1 MADGYRQFRK
11 RVVAFADDLRDGEI
25 SETLGTDPEAEQFD
39 DGYDEDLMGD
49 AEDRARL
56 QSFRREDMKRKLN
69 IRNQLARSR
78 LSSQQQEDSGQ
89 KERSQTRRQNLDD
102 QRAGD
107 KKTYAFGRLKAVR
120 SQKLA
125 KDKSLKAADIYSD
138 DSSSSSGEESVSRS
152 VSQPARTDQPQVT
165 TREQLS
171 QAMLARHQLESF
183 LDKPV
188 FEQTVVECFV
198 RVNVG
203 HGSANCVYQVV
214 GLYRDSE
221 DYLLGSKRTNLVL
234 SLKHG
239 AQKRYS
245 RMDVVSNQPITHEE
259 FCRWNAPF
267 YRDDVDCTEWV
278 KPTLLEIARKQLE
291 IQRAAE
297 YSFTEDDVDKLVQSK
312 RTGGQRQRAAHQKI
326 YLLMETTK
334 AAALED
340 PEKVKRLERKIQQI
354 DERQVEASRDHR
366 VQVPKTLVPSIC
378 RPDLNA
384 SSGTKRSLADRQPT
398 SEEFELEQCMRRK
411 YKKSAVVSRSRVQ
424 AETADLEEVA
434 EIPETPLAPSESSE
448 VSEVPQLDLYALHN
462 FKAVINTSGLIPF
475 TSIFPNVKFN
485 SDWKT

>member
-1 MADGYRQFRK
+1 MADSYRQLRK
-11 RVVAFADDLRDGEI
+11 RVVSPADDLADGEI
-25 SETLGTDPEAEQFD
+25 FEALGTEPEAEQFD
-39 DGYDEDLMGD
+39 DGYDEYLMGD

-56 QSFRREDMKRKLN
+56 QSLTEFKREQIISERFARREDLRRRLN
-69 IRNQLARSR
+69 IRKQLARSR
-78 LSSQQQEDSGQ
+78 LASQQQEASGQ
-89 KERSQTRRQNLDD
+89 KERSQTRQQILDD

-107 KKTYAFGRLKAVR
+107 KKAFAFGRLKVLR

-125 KDKSLKAADIYSD
+125 KDKSPKAADIYSD
-138 DSSSSSGEESVSRS
+138 DSSSSSGEESVSQA
-152 VSQPARTDQPQVT
+152 VPQPVRTDQPQVT

-188 FEQTVVECFV
+188 FEQTVVGCFV

-203 HGSANCVYQVV
+203 LGSANCVYQVV

-245 RMDVVSNQPITHEE
+245 RMDV
-259 FCRWNAPF
+259 
-267 YRDDVDCTEWV
+267 
-278 KPTLLEIARKQLE
+278 
-291 IQRAAE
+291 AA
-297 YSFTEDDVDKLVQSK
+297 T
-312 RTGGQRQRAAHQKI
+312 
-326 YLLMETTK
+326 
-334 AAALED
+334 LED

-354 DERQVEASRDHR
+354 DEQQVEASRDHR
-366 VQVPKTLVPSIC
+366 VQVPSSLVPSIC

-384 SSGTKRSLADRQPT
+384 SSGTKRSLADRKPT

-411 YKKSAVVSRSRVQ
+411 YKKSAVVSRSRGQ

-434 EIPETPLAPSESSE
+434 KIPETPLVPSESCE
-448 VSEVPQLDLYALHN
+448 VSEVPQLDLYSLHN
-462 FKAVINTSGLIPF
+462 FKAVINTSGLLPF
-475 TSIFPNVKFN
+475 NSIFPNVKFN
-485 SDWKT
+485 SDWKTLKKGF